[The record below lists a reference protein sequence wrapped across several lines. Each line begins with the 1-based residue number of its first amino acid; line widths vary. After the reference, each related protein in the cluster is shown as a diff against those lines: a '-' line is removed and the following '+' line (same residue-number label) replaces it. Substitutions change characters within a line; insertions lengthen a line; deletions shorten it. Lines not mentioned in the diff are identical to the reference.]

1 MIRRLA
7 AVLAADIVGY
17 SKLMSEDETATLAAL
32 RDFRAN
38 SVHPFTTQHRGEI
51 VKSMGDGWLISFA
64 SVQDAVSCA
73 IKLQAA
79 LEEHEVIKLRIGV
92 HTGDVTRQDE
102 DIFGDGVNVAAR
114 LEAMAPTGGVALS
127 DAAYAMLD
135 GTLRPGFADQ
145 GEQALKNIDRPMRV
159 WMRAPVGTSLTAA
172 GMAKPKG
179 FPRLIVKP
187 IATTDT
193 RDEVQ
198 DLAGE
203 LTADIALYLASVQWI
218 ETGVG
223 YTLSQTL
230 RARGDRLRLEV
241 RLTSP
246 EGAPIWSS
254 KHDGDLADV
263 FDWQDQTGEAVASEI
278 TGVILQAENTK
289 LSHLDDVEMSAEQL
303 LFKGIMSFTEASES
317 NYVTS
322 LHYMA
327 AAIEKDPS
335 LPLAYGHALVLCM
348 TAHTLHYKSCA
359 PYLAKIPEWV
369 EASKPL
375 IAQYPLLAVVVASL
389 QYFNDFDET
398 KLRPEIERALIC
410 SPFDLDM
417 ILWCGWNYVFI
428 GEPLPALECFAKF
441 LKLGRLSPYR
451 VVSLGGAA
459 IANIQAGRFEDALMF
474 ADQGLKRSQS
484 FGPLYLNRAAALAHL
499 GRLQE
504 AQAAIQEVF
513 RLEPD
518 CTIKQIL
525 GVINYD
531 RTPEGERY
539 LEGLRLAGLPE

>member
-38 SVHPFTTQHRGEI
+38 SIHPFTSQHRGEI
-51 VKSMGDGWLISFA
+51 IKSMGDGWLISFA
-64 SVQDAVSCA
+64 SAQDAVICA

-79 LEEHEVIKLRIGV
+79 LEGHEVIKLRIGV
-92 HTGDVTRQDE
+92 HTGDVTREDE
-102 DIFGDGVNVAAR
+102 DVFGDGVNVAAR
-114 LEAMAPTGGVALS
+114 LEALAPAGGVALS

-203 LTADIALYLASVQWI
+203 LTADIALYLASVSWI

-263 FDWQDQTGEAVASEI
+263 FDWQDETGEAVASEVM
-278 TGVILQAENTK
+278 GVII
-289 LSHLDDVEMSAEQL
+289 DR
-303 LFKGIMSFTEASES
+303 
-317 NYVTS
+317 
-322 LHYMA
+322 
-327 AAIEKDPS
+327 
-335 LPLAYGHALVLCM
+335 
-348 TAHTLHYKSCA
+348 KS
-359 PYLAKIPEWV
+359 
-369 EASKPL
+369 
-375 IAQYPLLAVVVASL
+375 VV
-389 QYFNDFDET
+389 
-398 KLRPEIERALIC
+398 
-410 SPFDLDM
+410 
-417 ILWCGWNYVFI
+417 
-428 GEPLPALECFAKF
+428 
-441 LKLGRLSPYR
+441 
-451 VVSLGGAA
+451 
-459 IANIQAGRFEDALMF
+459 
-474 ADQGLKRSQS
+474 
-484 FGPLYLNRAAALAHL
+484 
-499 GRLQE
+499 
-504 AQAAIQEVF
+504 
-513 RLEPD
+513 
-518 CTIKQIL
+518 
-525 GVINYD
+525 
-531 RTPEGERY
+531 
-539 LEGLRLAGLPE
+539 

>member
-38 SVHPFTTQHRGEI
+38 SIHPFTSQHRGEI
-51 VKSMGDGWLISFA
+51 IKSMGDGWLISFA
-64 SVQDAVSCA
+64 SAQDAVICA

-79 LEEHEVIKLRIGV
+79 LEGHEVIKLRIGV

-114 LEAMAPTGGVALS
+114 LEALAPAGGVALS

-198 DLAGE
+198 NLAGE
-203 LTADIALYLASVQWI
+203 LTADISLYLASVQWI

-246 EGAPIWSS
+246 EGAAIWSS

-263 FDWQDQTGEAVASEI
+263 FDWQDQTGEAVASEVM
-278 TGVILQAENTK
+278 GVIMQVEGAK
-289 LSHLDDVEMSAEQL
+289 LSHMDEADMSAEQL
-303 LFKGIMSFTEASES
+303 VFKGLMGLISMSEKSTAAA
-317 NYVTS
+317 
-322 LHYMA
+322 LHCAA
-327 AAIEKDPS
+327 AAIEKDPA
-335 LPLAYGHALVLCM
+335 LPHAYVAALFCLAGARVLRYQCYDM
-348 TAHTLHYKSCA
+348 Y
-359 PYLAKIPEWV
+359 YAKIPEWI
-369 EASKPL
+369 EASKPFEL
-375 IAQYPLLAVVVASL
+375 QNPAVGLAITMIAQQSNSNSALSRNGIEQALA
-389 QYFNDFDET
+389 
-398 KLRPEIERALIC
+398 R
-410 SPFDLDM
+410 SPFNLEVLLCSS
-417 ILWCGWNYVFI
+417 IIYVLLC
-428 GEPLPALECFAKF
+428 EPLPALECGEKF
-441 LKLGRLSPYR
+441 SKLGRLSPYWI
-451 VVSLGGAA
+451 LGLTNCAVA
-459 IANIQAGRFEDALMF
+459 CVQAGRFEDAQKL
-474 ADQGLKRSQS
+474 AEQGIQRTTNYAGLH
-484 FGPLYLNRAAALAHL
+484 RAHTAALAYL
-499 GRLQE
+499 GHTNE
-504 AQAAIQEVF
+504 AAAAVRQVL

-518 CTIKQIL
+518 VTMKSVRSVGRFGI
-525 GVINYD
+525 
-531 RTPEGERY
+531 TPEGERY